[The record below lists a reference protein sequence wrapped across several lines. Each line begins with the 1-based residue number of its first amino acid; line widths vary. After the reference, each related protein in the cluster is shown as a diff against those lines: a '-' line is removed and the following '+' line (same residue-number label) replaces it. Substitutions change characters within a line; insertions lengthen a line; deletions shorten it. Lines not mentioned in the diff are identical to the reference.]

1 MLGTTRRRTAALAVG
16 GALIGAGSLVG
27 GPPAGSAATPA
38 GGIDGLVLEYQF
50 YAGGV
55 HIIDAEVAYMASRG
69 DYSMEISAE
78 PVGLLALITDF
89 RFEASV
95 DGRLE
100 STPVPQ
106 EYMTASYFQ
115 EYMWM
120 RQLTYLEDGSIAVE
134 IDEPADFEETE
145 PVPAGEQV
153 GTIDPLSGTVLLL
166 EAVRAGDR
174 CTRTVPVFDGK
185 RRYDIVFSQR
195 GFRTLDESDRNIYA
209 GNAILCRGSLTPLS
223 GDWSYRSQDG
233 DWREDAAAD
242 DRRHVDVYVAE
253 VVPGAPHVPVRFE
266 GSSDR
271 GRVYGHLA
279 SVETIGPDGTRTVFN
294 VTVVD

>member
-27 GPPAGSAATPA
+27 GPPSGSAAPGA
-38 GGIDGLVLEYQF
+38 GAINGLILEYAV

-55 HIIDAEVAYMASRG
+55 HIIDAEAALMTGRG
-69 DYSMEISAE
+69 DYSLDVSAE
-78 PVGLLALITDF
+78 PVGLLALVTDF

-100 STPVPQ
+100 DLPEP
-106 EYMTASYFQ
+106 EAYMTASYFQ
-115 EYMWM
+115 DYMWT
-120 RQLTYLEDGSIAVE
+120 RQLTYLADGSIDVE
-134 IDEPADFEETE
+134 IDEPAEFDDTE
-145 PVPAGEQV
+145 PVPAVEQA

-174 CTRTVPVFDGK
+174 CTRTIPVFDGK

-209 GNAILCRGSLTPLS
+209 GDAVLCRGSLTPLS
-223 GDWSYRSQDG
+223 GDWSYRSRDG
-233 DWREDAAAD
+233 DWREDAESD

-253 VVPGAPHVPVRFE
+253 VVAGGPHVPVRFE
-266 GSSDR
+266 GYSDR
-271 GRVYGHLA
+271 GAVYGHLA
-279 SVETIGPDGTRTVFN
+279 SVQTLGPDGTRTVFN
-294 VTVVD
+294 VE

>member
-16 GALIGAGSLVG
+16 GALIGAGSLIG
-27 GPPAGSAATPA
+27 GSAPGSAAIGSA
-38 GGIDGLVLEYQF
+38 AIDGLILQYHVYV
-50 YAGGV
+50 GGV
-55 HIIDAEVAYMASRG
+55 HIIEAEAAYMAG
-69 DYSMEISAE
+69 GDDYSLDISAG
-78 PVGLLALITDF
+78 PVGLLALVTEF

-100 STPVPQ
+100 SLPMPE

-115 EYMWM
+115 DYMWT
-120 RQLTYLEDGSIAVE
+120 RQLTYQADGSIDVE
-134 IDEPADFEETE
+134 IDEPTEFETTE
-145 PVPAGEQV
+145 PVPVGEQV
-153 GTIDPLSGTVLLL
+153 GTVDPLSGTVLLL

-195 GFRTLDESDRNIYA
+195 GFRTLDESDRNVYA
-209 GNAILCRGSLTPLS
+209 GNAILCRGSLTPIS
-223 GDWSYRSQDG
+223 GDWTYRSREG
-233 DWREDAAAD
+233 DWREDAATD

-266 GSSDR
+266 GYSDR
-271 GRVYGHLA
+271 GTVYGHLA
-279 SVETIGPDGTRTVFN
+279 AVQTLGPDGTRTVVN
-294 VTVVD
+294 VTN

>member
-1 MLGTTRRRTAALAVG
+1 MAVTIRRRTAVLAVG
-16 GALIGAGSLVG
+16 GALIGAGSLVSG
-27 GPPAGSAATPA
+27 LPHSTAATDPR
-38 GGIDGLVLEYQF
+38 GIDRLVLSYDV

-55 HIIDAEVAYMASRG
+55 HIVEAQAAYMTGGG
-69 DYSMEISAE
+69 DYSLDVSAE

-100 STPVPQ
+100 DLPMP
-106 EYMTASYFQ
+106 EAYMTASYFQ
-115 EYMWM
+115 DYMWM
-120 RQLTYLEDGSIAVE
+120 RQLTYQSDGGIDVQ
-134 IDEPADFEETE
+134 IDEPPDFETTE
-145 PVPAGEQV
+145 PVPVAEQS

-174 CTRTVPVFDGK
+174 CTRTIPVFDGK

-195 GFRTLDESDRNIYA
+195 GFRTLDESERNVYA
-209 GNAILCRGSLTPLS
+209 GDAVLCRGSLTPLS
-223 GDWSYRSQDG
+223 GDWTYRSREG
-233 DWREDAAAD
+233 DWRADAATD

-253 VVPGAPHVPVRFE
+253 VVPGGPHVPVRFE
-266 GSSDR
+266 GVSDR

-279 SVETIGPDGTRTVFN
+279 SVETIGPDGARTVYDVGN
-294 VTVVD
+294 